1 MNVTTIL
8 LLFMVCIVQIGL
20 CFSGAPSHDPN
31 GPCVFQHGSL
41 WPSEVC
47 YTSHWSHCKGK
58 VEAKKKKKIT
68 CCECGPWILWKLAR
82 CYWAWCY
89 KELCKSLNSLKLWTR
104 KVHQLPWRKTYSRS
118 CDMASV
124 SCIHDIQ
131 HQCLPFLQKW
141 FIRNKQVA
149 CPPPSAWIIVITS
162 IYQAFAKV
170 PGTIYRCCGKSFF
183 DMQFKTN
190 LG

>member
-1 MNVTTIL
+1 MFFWGT
-8 LLFMVCIVQIGL
+8 FPWPKWSL
-20 CFSGAPSHDPN
+20 CFSTWL
-31 GPCVFQHGSL
+31 SL
-41 WPSEVC
+41 
-47 YTSHWSHCKGK
+47 TLWSLLHQSLESLQRESGGK
-58 VEAKKKKKIT
+58 KKKKKIT